1 MLISKNWITD
11 LLNGAGNSFNPTDE
25 ELDAGFVRVGFET
38 EGYQPLPET
47 TGPLVI
53 GRVLEIEELEGFKKP
68 IRYCQV
74 DVGQANGTGEPQGII
89 CGARNFQEGD
99 TVIVSLPG
107 AVLPGG
113 FEIAARETYG
123 HISNG
128 MMASAAELGL
138 TAKSEGIITLADASV
153 QASGLEPGQDAREV
167 LGSDD
172 TVFEVNITPDRGY
185 ALSARGLT
193 REIASAF
200 GLDFT
205 DVVEDPSVAGV
216 DVSKVPSI
224 SGELLPITL
233 EPSTKAK
240 RFGLRKV
247 EGIDPKAQAPFWM
260 QRALMLS
267 GIRSV
272 NAATDVTNF
281 VMLLTGQPMHAFDA
295 DKIAGGLR
303 VHNAQGGEEFETL
316 DHTKRTLLPTDV
328 VISDDN
334 GIQSLAGVMGGTTS
348 EISDETVNV
357 YFEAA
362 TWDELTVAKTA
373 RHHKLSSEASRRF
386 ERGVDPAIVEAS
398 LDIACALLV
407 GAAGGTISPQATIVG
422 EVPAREAIELRA
434 GRAGELIGVEY
445 ATETVIKR
453 LEEVGCTVERGDA
466 QAGADEVLRVTP
478 PTWRG
483 DLTVPVELIEEVVRL
498 EGLDDIPSVLPTPV
512 GGRGLSPLQRRRRA
526 VTHALAYS
534 GYAEIIP
541 TPFIKNTTF
550 DTWGLEAEDPR
561 RNTVKVQNPLDADYS
576 ILATTLLPSMLEAIG
591 RNVARGRHDL
601 AIYSVAQT
609 SVKRAD
615 VSPLPSVAARPD
627 EATLAELIDS
637 LPEQHLHAAT
647 VAVGQQEL
655 DGPFGK
661 GRDYTWAD
669 AIQSARVAAAAAGV
683 ALDVAAAQQLPWHP
697 GRCAALTVTTAEG
710 EKIIVGYAGELH
722 PQVLEALDLPARTC
736 AMELDL
742 TALPFNQV
750 LPAPMLSS
758 FPAVN
763 QDIALV
769 VEEDVPAEAVRRT
782 IESAAGELLESVALF
797 DVYRSEQLGEGK
809 KSLAFGL
816 VFRAGDKTLTEDEA
830 SEARLRAAEAAAKE
844 HNATMRG

>member
-1 MLISKNWITD
+1 MLISKNWITR
-11 LLNGAGNSFNPTDE
+11 LLDNAGNDGFNPTDE

-38 EGYQPLPET
+38 EGYEAVPET

-53 GRVLEIEELEGFKKP
+53 GKVLEIEELTGFKKP

-74 DVGQANGTGEPQGII
+74 DVGDANGTGEPQGII
-89 CGARNFQEGD
+89 CGARNFAEGD
-99 TVIVSLPG
+99 TVVVSLPG

-113 FEIAARETYG
+113 FEIAARETYD

-138 TAKSEGIITLADASV
+138 TAKSEGIITLDDATV
-153 QASGLEPGQDAREV
+153 ERFNLIPGQDAREV
-167 LGSDD
+167 VGLAD

-200 GLDFT
+200 DLRFG
-205 DVVEDPSVAGV
+205 DVSQDPAVAGV

-224 SGELLPITL
+224 SEKLIEIDL
-233 EPSTKAK
+233 EPATKAK
-240 RFGLRKV
+240 RFGLRLV
-247 EGIDPKAQAPFWM
+247 EGIDPHAQAPFWM
-260 QRALMLS
+260 QRELMLA

-272 NAATDVTNF
+272 NAATDVTNY

-295 DKIAGGLR
+295 DKVAGGLR
-303 VHNAQGGEEFETL
+303 VHNAAGGEEFETL

-334 GIQSLAGVMGGTTS
+334 GIQSLAAVMGGTSS

-362 TWDELTVAKTA
+362 SWDELTVAKTA

-386 ERGVDPAIVEAS
+386 ERGVDPAIIEIS

-407 GAAGGTISPQATIVG
+407 ECAGGTISERGTIVG
-422 EVPAREAIELRA
+422 EVPTREPITMGL
-434 GRAGELIGVEY
+434 GRPSELIGVEY
-445 ATETVIKR
+445 APETVVRR
-453 LEEVGCTVERGDA
+453 LEEVGCVVEVHGDEA
-466 QAGADEVLRVTP
+466 TVTP

-498 EGLDDIPSVLPTPV
+498 EGLDDVPSILPTPV

-541 TPFIKNTTF
+541 TPFMKNDAF
-550 DTWGLEAEDPR
+550 DVWGLDADDPR
-561 RNTVKVQNPLDADYS
+561 RNVVKVQNPLDADYGVLGS
-576 ILATTLLPSMLEAIG
+576 TLLPSMLEAIG
-591 RNVARGRHDL
+591 RNVARGRNDV
-601 AIYSVAQT
+601 AVFSVAQT

-615 VSPLPSVAARPD
+615 VSPMPSVAARPD
-627 EATLAELIDS
+627 EDVLRELVDS
-637 LPEQHLHAAT
+637 LPDQRLHAAT
-647 VAVGQQEL
+647 VAVGKQEIA
-655 DGPFGK
+655 GPLGAA
-661 GRDYTWAD
+661 RDYTWAD
-669 AIQSARVAAAAAGV
+669 AIQAARVAAAAAGV
-683 ALDVAAAQQLPWHP
+683 VLEVEAAEHLPWHP
-697 GRCAALTVTTAEG
+697 GRCAALTVASVDG
-710 EKIIVGYAGELH
+710 QDRRIVGYAGELH
-722 PQVLEALDLPARTC
+722 PQILEALELPARTC

-742 TALPFNQV
+742 TALPLDEV
-750 LPAPMLSS
+750 LPAPVLSA

-769 VEEDVPAEAVRRT
+769 VDEELPAESVRRT
-782 IESAAGELLESVALF
+782 VEEAAGELVESVRLF

-816 VFRAGDKTLTEDEA
+816 VFRAGDRTLTEDEA
-830 SEARLRAAEAAAKE
+830 SEARLRAAKAAEEQHGA
-844 HNATMRG
+844 AMRG